1 MNFFKNEMS
10 LLTSDVI
17 STTGGPTGAKYGSI
31 SAAFSGPRAHFTKQR
46 LVIAPTEKVVHI
58 LVHRE
63 GTSPVFEFTSHLCQS
78 PFNRNFYIFIHVF
91 VSQLLKSS

>member
-1 MNFFKNEMS
+1 MS

-17 STTGGPTGAKYGSI
+17 STTGVPTGAKFGSI
-31 SAAFSGPRAHFTKQR
+31 SAAFSGPRTHFTKQR

-58 LVHRE
+58 SLVHRE